1 MTASSR
7 HPDEARPVIRYA
19 LQCDAAH
26 GFEAWFGSSADY
38 DDQNARGLVEC
49 PFCGSSAVIKQIM
62 APAVTGTKRDT
73 AAPERAAKLRSMMTQ
88 MAREV
93 RSHVEQNFDYVGDTF
108 AREARAIHEGT
119 SEKREIYGEATPA
132 EIRSLKEDG
141 IPVAPLPPA
150 PPDPAKV
157 N

>member
-1 MTASSR
+1 M
-7 HPDEARPVIRYA
+7 IRYA

-26 GFEAWFGSSADY
+26 GFEAWFGSSSDY
-38 DDQNARGLVEC
+38 DDQSARGLIEC
-49 PFCGSSAVIKQIM
+49 PFCGSHAVTKQIM
-62 APAVTGTKRDT
+62 APAVAGAKRDT
-73 AAPERAAKLRSMMTQ
+73 PSVETTAKMRSMMTQ

-93 RSHVEQNFDYVGDTF
+93 RSHVERNFDYVGDTF

-119 SEKREIYGEATPA
+119 TETREIYGEATPA
-132 EIRSLKEDG
+132 EVRSLKEDG
-141 IPVAPLPPA
+141 VPVAPLPPA